1 MADSGRKAPPSG
13 ATRCA
18 GPGRTRFEAA
28 CVGTGRVTSADG
40 ARATRCRWCQQQ
52 RRLDAERAP
61 GARVRRRKPRPESVL
76 DERLWEEATTEAC
89 ARLRAT
95 EQGKDPPPTGS
106 GRRRLA
112 TPSGNRRK
120 SDP

>member
-1 MADSGRKAPPSG
+1 MSDSRKKAPPSG
-13 ATRCA
+13 ARRCA

-28 CVGTGRVTSADG
+28 CVGTGRVTNADG
-40 ARATRCRWCQQQ
+40 TRATRCRWCQQQ
-52 RRLDAERAP
+52 RRIDADRPP

-76 DERLWEEATTEAC
+76 DERLWEEATAEAR

-95 EQGKDPPPTGS
+95 EQGNDPPPTRR
-106 GRRRLA
+106 GRRRVA
-112 TPSGNRRK
+112 AAGGSPEK